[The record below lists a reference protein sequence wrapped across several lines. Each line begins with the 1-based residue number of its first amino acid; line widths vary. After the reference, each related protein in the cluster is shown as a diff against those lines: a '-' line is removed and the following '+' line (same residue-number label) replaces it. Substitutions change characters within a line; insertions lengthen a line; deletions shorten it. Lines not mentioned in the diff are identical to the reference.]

1 MRECAESLLE
11 YNVNCPCKECRLWID
26 YKEDLN
32 CTLVA
37 VKKQKTMTLR
47 EVADRLGVSFVRV
60 KQIQDSAH
68 EKMLKRMKNIK

>member
-1 MRECAESLLE
+1 MKCFTKCSQDGIA
-11 YNVNCPCKECRLWID
+11 CKEKKCRLWID
-26 YKEDLN
+26 YKKDSN

-60 KQIQDSAH
+60 KQIQDVAH
-68 EKMLKRMKNIK
+68 KKMLKKLSNLK